1 MNKLQ
6 EKINWFPHETQQEVL
21 NCKNR
26 EVLICAGR
34 GWGKSML
41 VGYIVFKSFLKGL
54 LEIKQGKRDSIKIFI
69 VAQTY
74 DLTEKVAAYAV
85 KFFLA
90 YDKATFGKCI
100 SGGGNRPYQLKMSES
115 AWIQCKSTNEP
126 MGLLGERVDLLI
138 VDEAP
143 LVPEKVYLQYLK
155 PIMASKTKKGKT
167 YYIGTPR
174 GRGWFKNKFTML
186 KEVGAAFQY
195 PSTAG
200 VETTETELRELKK
213 EYPQGLFEQE
223 YLAQFRDDAGM
234 VFKKE
239 VLDRIIEPTEH
250 IYQDVAN
257 GHRYAMGIDLAR
269 EEDYTVITVI
279 DVYTKKVVHIDRFRG
294 WDYPYQKKHIM
305 AKAERYNNARVIID
319 ATGVGK
325 PIYEDLMRAGVFVE
339 DFTFTGKSKEELF
352 GNLRVFIENGYIRI
366 PNYSVLIDEL
376 LSFEYILRNEKTGEP
391 LRNIK
396 YGPPQGLH
404 DDCVDSLALAVWDLS
419 PNRAPEQNK
428 LKEEIKKRSINYNQS
443 FV

>member
-6 EKINWFPHETQQEVL
+6 EKINWYPHETQEEVL
-21 NCKNR
+21 KCKNR

-41 VGYIVFKSFLKGL
+41 MGYVVFETFLKGI
-54 LEIKQGKRDSIKIFI
+54 LELKQGKRDSIKIYI
-69 VAQTY
+69 VAQSY
-74 DLTEKVAAYAV
+74 QLTDRVAQYAI

-90 YDKATFGKCI
+90 YDRKTFGKYI
-100 SGGGNRPYQLKMSES
+100 SGGGNRPYQIKMSES
-115 AWIQCKSTNEP
+115 AWIQCHSTAEP
-126 MGLLGERVDLLI
+126 IGLLGERVDLLI

-143 LVPEKVYLQYLK
+143 LVSERIYQQGLK
-155 PIMASKTKKGKT
+155 PLMASASKMGRS

-186 KEVGAAFQY
+186 KEIGSAFQF
-195 PSTAG
+195 PSIAG
-200 VETTETELRELKK
+200 VEVTEDILKEYKK
-213 EYPQGLFEQE
+213 EYPINIFEQE
-223 YLAQFRDDAGM
+223 YEAQFRDDAGM

-239 VLDRIIEPTEH
+239 VLDK
-250 IYQDVAN
+250 VAVSKEEEVIN
-257 GHRYAMGIDLAR
+257 GHRYVMGIDLAR

-279 DVYTKKVVHIDRFRG
+279 DSNTKRMVHMDRFKG
-294 WDYPYQKKHIM
+294 WDYPYQKTHIK

-325 PIYEDLMRAGVFVE
+325 PIYEDLRREGVFVE

-352 GNLRVFIENGYIRI
+352 SNLRVFIENGYISI
-366 PNYSVLIDEL
+366 LNNPVLIDEL
-376 LSFEYILRNEKTGEP
+376 LSFEYKMRNEKTGEP

-404 DDCVDSLALAVWDLS
+404 DDCVDSLALAVWDLT
-419 PNRAPEQNK
+419 PDRPRPVNY
-428 LKEEIKKRSINYNQS
+428 LKKRLDEIKKEKRPPKSYI
-443 FV
+443 